1 MKLAGWKRAL
11 LAGLLTLSVAGGTFA
26 PMVAGPAAAGG
37 CWKQGSDV
45 CCPAPNGR
53 PVCFPD

>member
-26 PMVAGPAAAGG
+26 PMVAGPAAAAVGEDKCLG
-37 CWKQGSDV
+37 NPIGPIRCL
-45 CCPAPNGR
+45 PN
-53 PVCFPD
+53 